1 MGSERRQGGGEE
13 EDKKAD
19 NLGGDM
25 TVVGIVRAFNQLH
38 CPTSM
43 FGKANPEIAG
53 RRSMG
58 DP

>member
-1 MGSERRQGGGEE
+1 
-13 EDKKAD
+13 
-19 NLGGDM
+19 M
-25 TVVGIVRAFNQLH
+25 TVVGIVYAFNQLH